1 MQEFPTL
8 VRVPRQ
14 RSWRRT
20 KVGVGVVLMTFG
32 PALGW
37 PLPGPVGIVSFA
49 AGLTLVLQNSRR
61 ARRRYVRWA
70 KHNPRWGAWTNRALR
85 RSRQRV
91 PLPEARQ
98 KPYHRP
104 HPR

>member
-1 MQEFPTL
+1 MPDFPPI
-8 VRVPRQ
+8 VRVPPK

-20 KVGVGVVLMTFG
+20 KVGAGLLLMTLG

-49 AGLTLVLQNSRR
+49 AGLAMVLQGSRR
-61 ARRRYVRWA
+61 ARRRYARWA
-70 KHNPRWGAWTNRALR
+70 KRNPRWGAWTNRALR
-85 RSRQRV
+85 RKRQRV

-98 KPYHRP
+98 KPYHSP
-104 HPR
+104 HTG